1 MRKHLN
7 PNSIQIYII
16 HLLIFIPIYI
26 ILVENFYSIKES
38 KKERKKKEKE
48 KEKEKEVIKIEVSG

>member
-38 KKERKKKEKE
+38 KKERKKKK
-48 KEKEKEVIKIEVSG
+48 KKKKKKRKL